1 MLVVHP
7 RIPANTLAEF
17 VDYARGHPDKLTY
30 VAPVFGGLSHLSMV
44 LFLKRAGL
52 EMTPVSY
59 KGDYSFALFR
69 LA

>member
-1 MLVVHP
+1 MPV
-7 RIPANTLAEF
+7 
-17 VDYARGHPDKLTY
+17 
-30 VAPVFGGLSHLSMV
+30 VAPTNWTMWLRYSGGLSHLTTV

>member
-1 MLVVHP
+1 
-7 RIPANTLAEF
+7 
-17 VDYARGHPDKLTY
+17 

-59 KGDYSFALFR
+59 KGDCCFVLCRAVSHSAVLFGFS
-69 LA
+69 AISG